1 MHTKALPLD
10 SVLSSHTPHTLEC
23 RQLQQAEPR
32 QLTARAVLVG
42 LGVGSILCF
51 SNTYFGL
58 QTGWVTMG
66 SLQSAILGFG
76 IFKLLER
83 FDCMKGFTVEEN
95 VIVQTTSVAT
105 ATMPLAAGACANFT
119 KPCLTASAI
128 TISDTCCT
136 TPMVQTC
143 KIDCTACICTALTL
157 QCLLSFAPNEWKSD
171 CRCSCTKCNAHMGH
185 TCIWQASPSSAELLA
200 CSPTADWL
208 PCKCSNSAQESP
220 VMLPRATVAHAA
232 SNSLHGIAL

>member
-1 MHTKALPLD
+1 MRPFSKLAAYTVAALIRTVRQTEHPTT
-10 SVLSSHTPHTLEC
+10 VVCVC
-23 RQLQQAEPR
+23 RGQQAEPR

-83 FDCMKGFTVEEN
+83 FECMKGFTVEEN

-105 ATMPLAAGACANFT
+105 ATMPLAAGTF
-119 KPCLTASAI
+119 
-128 TISDTCCT
+128 
-136 TPMVQTC
+136 
-143 KIDCTACICTALTL
+143 
-157 QCLLSFAPNEWKSD
+157 
-171 CRCSCTKCNAHMGH
+171 
-185 TCIWQASPSSAELLA
+185 
-200 CSPTADWL
+200 
-208 PCKCSNSAQESP
+208 
-220 VMLPRATVAHAA
+220 
-232 SNSLHGIAL
+232 